1 MRIDPIA
8 TIAKREYLSRVQT
21 KGFWVATLLLPLAM
35 GALVFLPSLIA
46 MKSRASQ
53 RLAIVDE
60 AGGYGER
67 LAAKLVEEKEPTP
80 PGEALGERRKARN
93 EETAQ
98 FKVELVPRSGERA
111 AQRAELDRRVLA
123 EEIDAWLWLSPE
135 GLAANEVEYHAE
147 SVSNFMTQRRLS
159 DVLSEVVGEARL
171 KAAGIDSARVAEL
184 THEVDLETTRV
195 LAEGSRQEGGMAG
208 FFLAYFLFFLLYMV
222 VLLYG
227 QQVMNGVLEEKSSR
241 IVEVILATV
250 RPIELLLGKLLGIGL
265 AGLTQLVVWL
275 TTMVALSAP
284 AVVGALALMP
294 ADTELPQVSLALV
307 VHFLILFLLGFS
319 LFATLYAAIG
329 AATNNVQEAQQFAGF
344 LVVFLV
350 APVFFMIPIIND
362 PDSTMAVVLSMI
374 PPLTPTLMMLRIA
387 VKMPPLWQI
396 LTAYALTAA
405 LRRLPG
411 LGLRADLSRRH
422 PDVRQEADL
431 PGALALDP
439 LRLAVSPAGRR
450 RKSRRDRGDRR
461 PVRGGLA
468 DRRRARD
475 RGALPAAPGRWPAG
489 SR

>member
-1 MRIDPIA
+1 MRIDPIV
-8 TIAKREYLSRVQT
+8 TIAKREYLSRVKT
-21 KGFWVATLLLPLAM
+21 KGFWIATLLLPVAM
-35 GALVFLPSLIA
+35 AALTILPSLIA
-46 MKSRASQ
+46 MKTRASQ
-53 RLAIVDE
+53 RIAIVDE

-67 LAAKLVEEKEPTP
+67 LAAKLVEEEKPKSAGDALAEPRKP
-80 PGEALGERRKARN
+80 RR
-93 EETAQ
+93 EDTAQ
-98 FKVELVPRSGERA
+98 FKVELVALAADRA
-111 AQRAELDRRVLA
+111 AQRADLDRKVLA
-123 EEIDAWLWLSPE
+123 GEIDAWLWLSPA
-135 GLAANEVEYHAE
+135 GLEKNEVEYHAE
-147 SVSNFMTQRRLS
+147 SVSNFMTQGRLS
-159 DVLSEVVGEARL
+159 DVVSEVVGEARL
-171 KAAGIDSARVAEL
+171 KAAGIDAAEVAEL

-222 VLLYG
+222 TLLYG

-265 AGLTQLVVWL
+265 AGLTQLAVWL
-275 TTMVALSAP
+275 TTMAALSAP

-294 ADTELPQVSLALV
+294 EDVKLPQVGLALIA
-307 VHFLILFLLGFS
+307 HFLILFLLGFA

-396 LTAYALTAA
+396 LAAYALTTAFVVFLIWVCA
-405 LRRLPG
+405 RIYRIGILMYGKKPTF
-411 LGLRADLSRRH
+411 
-422 PDVRQEADL
+422 QEL
-431 PGALALDP
+431 W
-439 LRLAVSPAGRR
+439 
-450 RKSRRDRGDRR
+450 
-461 PVRGGLA
+461 
-468 DRRRARD
+468 
-475 RGALPAAPGRWPAG
+475 RWIRYA
-489 SR
+489 

>member
-1 MRIDPIA
+1 MRIDPIL
-8 TIAKREYLSRVQT
+8 TIAKREYFSRVKS

-35 GALVFLPSLIA
+35 AALTILPSMIA

-60 AGGYGER
+60 VGGFGAA
-67 LAAKLVEEKEPTP
+67 LAAKLVEEEKSESVAAPSI
-80 PGEALGERRKARN
+80 ERRGPRK

-98 FKVELVPRSGERA
+98 FKVELVARSGDRA
-111 AQRAELDRRVLA
+111 AQRAGLDQRVLA
-123 EEIDAWLWLSPE
+123 GEIDAWLWLSPE
-135 GLAANEVEYHAE
+135 GLAKDEVEYHAE
-147 SVSNFMTQRRLS
+147 SVSNFMTQSRLS
-159 DVLSEVVGEARL
+159 DVVSEVVGEARL
-171 KAAGIDSARVAEL
+171 KAAGIDAAQVAAL

-222 VLLYG
+222 TLLYG

-265 AGLTQLVVWL
+265 AGLTQLGVWL
-275 TTMVALSAP
+275 TTMAALSAP

-294 ADTELPQVSLALV
+294 EDVKMPQVGVGLIA
-307 VHFLILFLLGFS
+307 HFLILFLLGFA

-344 LVVFLV
+344 LVIFLV
-350 APVFFMIPIIND
+350 APMFFLIPIIND

-374 PPLTPTLMMLRIA
+374 PPLTPMLMMLRIA

-396 LTAYALTAA
+396 LTAYALTAGFVCFLIWVCA
-405 LRRLPG
+405 RIYRIGILMYGKKPTF
-411 LGLRADLSRRH
+411 
-422 PDVRQEADL
+422 QEL
-431 PGALALDP
+431 W
-439 LRLAVSPAGRR
+439 
-450 RKSRRDRGDRR
+450 
-461 PVRGGLA
+461 
-468 DRRRARD
+468 
-475 RGALPAAPGRWPAG
+475 RWIRYA
-489 SR
+489 

>member
-1 MRIDPIA
+1 MRIDPIL
-8 TIAKREYLSRVQT
+8 TIAKREYLTRVKS
-21 KGFWVATLLLPLAM
+21 KGFWIATLLLPVAM
-35 GALVFLPSLIA
+35 AALTILPSMIA
-46 MKSRASQ
+46 MKTRASQ
-53 RLAIVDE
+53 RLAVVDE

-67 LAAKLVEEKEPTP
+67 LAAKLVAEEQTKSSSANGLEP
-80 PGEALGERRKARN
+80 GRRRK

-98 FKVELVPRSGERA
+98 FKVELVARSGERA

-123 EEIDAWLWLSPE
+123 GEIDAWLWLAPE
-135 GLAANEVEYHAE
+135 GLEKNEVEYHAE
-147 SVSNFMTQRRLS
+147 SVSNFMTQSRLS
-159 DVLSEVVGEARL
+159 DVVSEVVGEARL
-171 KAAGIDSARVAEL
+171 KAAGIDAAQVAAL

-222 VLLYG
+222 TLLYG

-275 TTMVALSAP
+275 TTMAALSAP
-284 AVVGALALMP
+284 AVVGAMALMP
-294 ADTELPQVSLALV
+294 EDVKMPQVGVGLIA
-307 VHFLILFLLGFS
+307 HFLILFLLGFS

-350 APVFFMIPIIND
+350 APMFFLIPIIND

-374 PPLTPTLMMLRIA
+374 PPLTPMLMMLRIA

-396 LTAYALTAA
+396 LAAYALTTAFIVFLIWVCA
-405 LRRLPG
+405 RIYRIGILMYGKKPTF
-411 LGLRADLSRRH
+411 
-422 PDVRQEADL
+422 QEL
-431 PGALALDP
+431 W
-439 LRLAVSPAGRR
+439 
-450 RKSRRDRGDRR
+450 
-461 PVRGGLA
+461 
-468 DRRRARD
+468 
-475 RGALPAAPGRWPAG
+475 RWIRYA
-489 SR
+489 